1 MKKSATVLLLGLA
14 MAGAVTAKDP
24 VVSATAK
31 MDGTPAAPQAQAS
44 PKAARPDNASGKGKV
59 EASAGKEASV
69 DPYKVPI
76 LRDAKPLR

>member
-24 VVSATAK
+24 AVGATAK
-31 MDGTPAAPQAQAS
+31 KDGTPATPQAQPG
-44 PKAARPDNASGKGKV
+44 PKAARPDHASGRGSV
-59 EASAGKEASV
+59 EASAGKEGNV